1 MADFSKINYLDLKL
15 EAAHGRLPV
24 LTGRREEAERL
35 TRVVSK
41 DLHNNCLVVGEAGSG
56 KTALLRGWSAELL
69 KQTAFQD
76 LQVVELD
83 SESFAGLQAPT
94 GWSGKYQEALAGL
107 PSCAIIIDDFG
118 RLVFNKP
125 LALQAMLRL
134 LKPSLDN
141 PLVRVILSCEPH
153 QLRWTQ
159 EQDPSFGN
167 YLETIALKPQ
177 TPAEYSLILRAAAER
192 FRSTRPVAVTEE
204 ALQTIIALC
213 QRFPKLGA
221 LPGAGIKILD
231 ESLGACVAAKQ
242 TTVTE
247 EIVQKIVADKT
258 GVPLTQLATNEMD
271 LLKTLASRIEQRIIG
286 QTPAVETI
294 TNIIQR
300 AKLGLK
306 NPNRPLGSFLVLG
319 PSGVGKTETAK
330 TLAELVYGKTQSF
343 IRIDMSEFGEA
354 NTVPRLIGAPPG
366 YIGYDAGGGLTNLIK
381 AEPYSLVLLDEI
393 EKAHSKIF
401 DVFLQILDDGRVTS
415 GQGETV
421 DFTQTIIMATSNL
434 AVDKIIAGHQR
445 QAPGGIFSQDFIASQ
460 IMPELTKHFRA
471 EFINRFDAIVMF
483 KPLSHEDLLDIA
495 LLEIAKIEQRVSK
508 HKIKFNIDP
517 EVLSA
522 KIRELGDPRFGARP
536 VKRFVEQVCETLI
549 TKALLK

>member
-1 MADFSKINYLDLKL
+1 LQ
-15 EAAHGRLPV
+15 
-24 LTGRREEAERL
+24 
-35 TRVVSK
+35 
-41 DLHNNCLVVGEAGSG
+41 NNCLVVGEAGSG
-56 KTALLRGWSAELL
+56 KTAFLHGWSAGLL
-69 KQTAFQD
+69 RQPAFRD

-94 GWSGKYQEALAGL
+94 GWSNKYQEALAGL
-107 PSCAIIIDDFG
+107 PACALIIDGFG

-125 LALQAMLRL
+125 AVLQAMARL

-141 PLVRVILSCEPH
+141 PAVRVILSCEPH
-153 QLRWTQ
+153 QLRWIQ
-159 EQDPSFGN
+159 EQDPSFSN
-167 YLETIALKPQ
+167 YLETITLKPQ
-177 TPAEYSLILRAAAER
+177 SAAEYGAILRAAAKK
-192 FRSTRPVAVTEE
+192 FSQARPVSVSEE
-204 ALQTIIALC
+204 VLQTIISLC

-221 LPGAGIKILD
+221 LPGAGIKVLD
-231 ESLGACVAAKQ
+231 EALGACVAAKQ
-242 TTVTE
+242 PAVTE
-247 EIVQKIVADKT
+247 EVVQKIAADKT
-258 GVPLTQLATNEMD
+258 GVPLNQLATNEME
-271 LLKTLASRIEQRIIG
+271 LLKTLAGRIEQRIVG
-286 QTPAVETI
+286 QPQAVRTI

-330 TLAELVYGKTQSF
+330 TLAELVYGDVAQSF

-366 YIGYDAGGGLTNLIK
+366 YIGYDAGGGLTNPIK
-381 AEPYSLVLLDEI
+381 DEPYSLVLLDEI

-434 AVDKIIAGHQR
+434 AVEKIVAGYSESPD
-445 QAPGGIFSQDFIASQ
+445 AIFRDDFISSQ
-460 IMPELTKHFRA
+460 IMPELTKHFRP
-471 EFINRFDAIVMF
+471 EFINRFDAIIMF
-483 KPLSHEDLLDIA
+483 KPLSQENLLNIA

-517 EVLSA
+517 SVLGE
-522 KIRELGDPRFGARP
+522 KIAQLADPRFGARP
-536 VKRFVEQVCETLI
+536 VKRFVEEVCETLI